1 MQLSADKC
9 KELTIYFKK
18 NKQSFD
24 PVVVGGKELSKEQ
37 RAKILGVTISK
48 AFKWNGH
55 VYESIRKAN
64 KRLHFLVLL

>member
-9 KELTIYFKK
+9 KESTIYFKK
-18 NKQSFD
+18 KKQSFD
-24 PVVVGGKELSKEQ
+24 PVVVGGKELSKKQ

-48 AFKWNGH
+48 DLKWNGH

>member
-48 AFKWNGH
+48 DLKWNGH
-55 VYESIRKAN
+55 V
-64 KRLHFLVLL
+64 

>member
-9 KELTIYFKK
+9 KQSTIYFKE

-24 PVVVGGKELSKEQ
+24 PLVVGGKELSKEQ

-48 AFKWNGH
+48 DLK
-55 VYESIRKAN
+55 
-64 KRLHFLVLL
+64 

>member
-1 MQLSADKC
+1 MQLNADKC
-9 KELTIYFKK
+9 KESTIYFKK

-48 AFKWNGH
+48 DLKWNGH